1 MTSSDR
7 VPAGDV
13 VVRRNP
19 GASTPAF
26 VLRAEPGPDQCGCLT
41 LAAATQL
48 AEAFA
53 RHACVDVWV
62 EDAAGALS
70 VGECFRE
77 SARRPGPVVSRSA
90 GSMRRASAATA

>member
-1 MTSSDR
+1 MTSRDR
-7 VPAGDV
+7 VLAGDV

-19 GASTPAF
+19 TASTPAF

-48 AEAFA
+48 AGAFA
-53 RHACVDVWV
+53 RHARVDVWV

-70 VGECFRE
+70 VGARFRE
-77 SARRPGPVVSRSA
+77 SVRRPGLANLRS
-90 GSMRRASAATA
+90 GSLQRASAAAS